1 MSGLYN
7 GQRTT
12 WRAQPH
18 NQMGQLGRTLVNS
31 GNAPSMSPVPQAQ
44 ANPVNMNFGQGNG
57 AQMQPPQPQQ
67 MPPQMPAQP
76 QGIGMLG
83 GMARNASGWQPTRGQ
98 PMSPDEMNAMRQRIA
113 ANPVSSVN
121 SNYGQGNNG
130 TGVMTPEQA
139 ALMARYLR

>member
-18 NQMGQLGRTLVNS
+18 NQMGQLGRTSVS
-31 GNAPSMSPVPQAQ
+31 GGNPPSMSPMPQAQ

-57 AQMQPPQPQQ
+57 AQMQPQQPQQ

-83 GMARNASGWQPTRGQ
+83 GMARSAGGWQPIQGQ
-98 PMSPDEMNAMRQRIA
+98 PMPPADMDAMRQRIA
-113 ANPVSSVN
+113 AAKPSYAPNINVRSNPPA
-121 SNYGQGNNG
+121 Q
-130 TGVMTPEQA
+130 MTPAQA
-139 ALMARYLR
+139 ALMASYFK